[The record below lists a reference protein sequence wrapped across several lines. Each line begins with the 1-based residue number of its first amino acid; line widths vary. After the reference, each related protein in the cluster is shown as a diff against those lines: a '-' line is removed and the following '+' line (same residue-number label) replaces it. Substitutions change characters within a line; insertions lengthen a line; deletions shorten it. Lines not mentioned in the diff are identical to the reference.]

1 MNRYA
6 LLGHKLSHSKS
17 KVIHEYFFKKNN
29 IEATYELLEIEE
41 NEINDTLDLLR
52 KGYYN
57 GFNVTIPYKETVI
70 KFLDILSPAASEIG
84 AVNTIHLKDGLLIG
98 DNTDYLGFI
107 DELKYYDIS
116 VEGLDVYV
124 LGSGGASKAICYALK
139 QLNANPIVVSRDSKN
154 GITYED
160 LKKMNHMH
168 LVVNTT
174 PVGMFPNIDGEVLDK
189 DTVAKIDVCIDLICN
204 PKRTKFLQYS
214 KEGYCGNLMLI
225 CQALHAERLWGN
237 SINNIDIVELYNIL

>member
-6 LLGHKLSHSKS
+6 LLGYKLSHSKS
-17 KVIHEYFFKKNN
+17 KVIHEYCFENN
-29 IEATYELLEIEE
+29 GINAEYDLLEINE
-41 NEINDTLDLLR
+41 NEIEDKLTLLK

-70 KFLDILSPAASEIG
+70 KFLDVLSPAAKEIG
-84 AVNTIHLKDGLLIG
+84 AVNTVYLKDGLLVG

-107 DELKYYDIS
+107 DQLKYYDIE
-116 VEGLDVYV
+116 VKGLDVYV

-139 QLNANPIVVSRDSKN
+139 LLNANPIIVSRN
-154 GITYED
+154 LEHGITYDE
-160 LKKMNHMH
+160 LKQMNHMD

-174 PVGMFPNIDGEVLDK
+174 PVGMFPNIEGEILDK
-189 DTVAKIDVCIDLICN
+189 DTVGKIDVCIDLICN
-204 PKRTKFLQYS
+204 PKQTKFLQYS

-237 SINNIDIVELYNIL
+237 QITNIDIVDLYKKL